1 MMIMMSS
8 SKKCGGSREVV
19 YDDVAQCETKSY
31 DVVQKK
37 KKIYTQI
44 VTTTCCVK
52 TNHQAVYFG
61 AFPVFFPSS

>member
-1 MMIMMSS
+1 M
-8 SKKCGGSREVV
+8 V

-37 KKIYTQI
+37 EDIYTKTVV

-52 TNHQAVYFG
+52 TNHQAVYCG

>member
-1 MMIMMSS
+1 MSS
-8 SKKCGGSREVV
+8 SKKCGGREVV
-19 YDDVAQCETKSY
+19 YDDFAQCETKSY

-37 KKIYTQI
+37 KEDIYTKT

-52 TNHQAVYFG
+52 TNHQAVYCG

>member
-1 MMIMMSS
+1 MITPPLLLLVSHMMIMMSS

-37 KKIYTQI
+37 EDIYTN
-44 VTTTCCVK
+44 CY
-52 TNHQAVYFG
+52 NDMLR
-61 AFPVFFPSS
+61 